1 MRGFF
6 LPFIVLVL
14 GSRHFQSGLTW
25 RGCERRTGAS
35 SAHRDPRLLLA
46 RVSLPRLLNLSKRD
60 ALRST
65 TERTPEDSRRGGSI
79 EFFQCGQ
86 TLSCSAARR
95 APVRASRIISY
106 HYPSISRFM
115 DFADRFRIS
124 LRTAALFP
132 LAIVL
137 FI

>member
-6 LPFIVLVL
+6 LPFIVLVQ

-25 RGCERRTGAS
+25 RGCERRTAAS
-35 SAHRDPRLLLA
+35 SAHPDPRLLLA

-60 ALRST
+60 AVRST
-65 TERTPEDSRRGGSI
+65 LERRPEDSRRGDSI
-79 EFFQCGQ
+79 EFFRCGQ

-95 APVRASRIISY
+95 APAHIISH
-106 HYPSISRFM
+106 HYLPISRFM
-115 DFADRFRIS
+115 DFADRVRYS
-124 LRTAALFP
+124 LRTAAPFP

-137 FI
+137 FT